1 MFKSLIFNLKNPHKV
16 PLKILSKI
24 FFWYK
29 RSVYKTEVFI
39 SDQNKKF
46 EKINFNR
53 DNAKKKLDSLK
64 QKYDFLTREM
74 SSEHE
79 LLFASISIYSKIKI
93 NNILEIGT
101 FDGVNAFLLSQLFKD
116 SKIDTIDLKSN
127 EEDFKNFYN
136 RKNNIKDFLNKRD
149 SLLSGN
155 SNIKYKDLNSV
166 KLTFSKKKYDL
177 IWIDGAHGYPV
188 CCIDII
194 NSVKL
199 INSNGYI
206 IIDDISLESENND
219 RMYDSIAGYE
229 TLKELEKNKM
239 IELHLFYKRLDAN
252 SNCVE
257 KRITYVALIK
267 LSDQKSNEYE

>member
-1 MFKSLIFNLKNPHKV
+1 MYKSLIFNLKNPHKI

-29 RSVYKTEVFI
+29 RSIYKTEVFI

-53 DNAKKKLDSLK
+53 NNAKKKLDSLK
-64 QKYDFLTREM
+64 QKYDFLKREM

-149 SLLSGN
+149 SLLSR
-155 SNIKYKDLNSV
+155 NIN
-166 KLTFSKKKYDL
+166 
-177 IWIDGAHGYPV
+177 I
-188 CCIDII
+188 
-194 NSVKL
+194 
-199 INSNGYI
+199 
-206 IIDDISLESENND
+206 
-219 RMYDSIAGYE
+219 
-229 TLKELEKNKM
+229 
-239 IELHLFYKRLDAN
+239 
-252 SNCVE
+252 
-257 KRITYVALIK
+257 
-267 LSDQKSNEYE
+267 